1 MDEWINPE
9 YAELVAA
16 FRQQDDDTDVPV
28 LGLAPDTVPVR
39 AVRGFIMRPSD
50 V

>member
-16 FRQQDDDTDVPV
+16 FRQQDEDTDAPT
-28 LGLAPDTVPVR
+28 LGLSLDAAPGP
-39 AVRGFIMRPSD
+39 AVRGFIVKPSD